1 MKTFSEFLL
10 EGKSPYPEEV
20 EESIVRFHA
29 QGIHNSIKTGEN
41 FSLDHVKEFVEENH
55 PEHPSNIQTLRK
67 HIFAPAAHYR
77 ITDRILDKDLSF
89 NPVKLQRGS
98 GKRQKEG
105 IPGIGPK
112 EEERIRKAKQSGA
125 THGEISDR
133 FGISKRRIRTI
144 IQDYK

>member
-41 FSLDHVKEFVEENH
+41 FSLDHVSDFVRENH
-55 PEHPSNIQTLRK
+55 PDHPHNVQILRRW
-67 HIFAPAAHYR
+67 IFNRSAHGR
-77 ITDRILDKDLSF
+77 IVRRILQNDPSFFSVDLQ
-89 NPVKLQRGS
+89 VGA

-112 EEERIRKAKQSGA
+112 EEERIRRAKKSGA

-133 FGISKRRIRTI
+133 FGISKRNVVKI
-144 IQDYK
+144 INK